1 MTPDVAADY
10 ADVIKTPMS
19 FQDILEKLAR
29 HEYSTIDE
37 VEVIYCRQAKHK
49 SVIHKVTIGRYNA
62 NMEEQHDI

>member
-37 VEVIYCRQAKHK
+37 VEVI
-49 SVIHKVTIGRYNA
+49 
-62 NMEEQHDI
+62 